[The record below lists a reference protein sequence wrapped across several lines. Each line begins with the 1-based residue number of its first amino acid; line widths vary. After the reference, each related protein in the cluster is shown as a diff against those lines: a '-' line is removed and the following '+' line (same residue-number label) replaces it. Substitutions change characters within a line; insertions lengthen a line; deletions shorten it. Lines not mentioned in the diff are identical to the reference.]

1 MVPHR
6 FFLFS
11 CGAMVVDRLIR
22 HVYIIFNAIIAVIEL
37 NWDLKFK
44 IAIYA
49 AKTEK
54 TRFFKVTISER
65 FIARQEQNFKT
76 NTTRIL
82 VF

>member
-65 FIARQEQNFKT
+65 SIGRPEKNFQAKRT
-76 NTTRIL
+76 PAS